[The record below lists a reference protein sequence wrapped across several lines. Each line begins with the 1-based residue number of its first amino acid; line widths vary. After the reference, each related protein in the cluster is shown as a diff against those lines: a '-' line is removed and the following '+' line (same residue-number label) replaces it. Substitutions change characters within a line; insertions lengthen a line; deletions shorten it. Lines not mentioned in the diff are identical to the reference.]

1 MPSVS
6 PSVTASEMSS
16 VTLSAPYDLLTDS
29 SASNGIEDRL
39 STTRC
44 PRAPSHQPDRAAGR
58 NVLRGLVVDD
68 RQLHL
73 VLLALAPL
81 AEHERRL
88 ADVLERALAAPL
100 DRADD
105 GGDIGRGDGVA
116 HVLRRRALAAL
127 QRIGR
132 DLEQRMR
139 EADRLRPLLLR
150 TGLVGLGKRLRAL
163 LRQRRRE
170 RMRRAPPDLRRQAV
184 AEVAERLDRAREQQG
199 LAERHYLRLEALLLG
214 LRQECLRI
222 GRDHD
227 AGDDLDAFALERG
240 DLRRE

>member
-29 SASNGIEDRL
+29 SASNGIDDRL

-44 PRAPSHQPDRAAGR
+44 LRAPSHQPDRAAGR

-73 VLLALAPL
+73 VLAALAPL

-88 ADVLERALAAPL
+88 ADVLERSLAAPL

-105 GGDIGRGDGVA
+105 GREAGRRDGVP
-116 HVLRRRALAAL
+116 HVLARDALAAL

-132 DLEQRMR
+132 DLEQRMG
-139 EADRLRPLLLR
+139 EADRLGPLLLR
-150 TGLVGLGKRLRAL
+150 AGFVRVSQRLRAL
-163 LRQRRRE
+163 LGQR
-170 RMRRAPPDLRRQAV
+170 
-184 AEVAERLDRAREQQG
+184 
-199 LAERHYLRLEALLLG
+199 
-214 LRQECLRI
+214 
-222 GRDHD
+222 
-227 AGDDLDAFALERG
+227 
-240 DLRRE
+240 